1 MLQKGRLPPGRIFL
15 VDTALQRIVS
25 DEELKERIARQAP
38 YGEWLGKSMVRIQDL
53 PSPVRPIHPDRE
65 TVIRRQEV
73 FGYTSEDVKLL
84 ITPMATTGNEAVGS
98 MGTDTPL
105 AVLSERPQLL
115 FNYFK
120 QLFAQVTNPPVD
132 AIREEI
138 IMSSETTC
146 SSPVQTP
153 AGSWRSLRRSS
164 PTTSWRGSARST
176 AVRARTAS
184 RR

>member
-1 MLQKGRLPPGRIFL
+1 
-15 VDTALQRIVS
+15 
-25 DEELKERIARQAP
+25 
-38 YGEWLGKSMVRIQDL
+38 MVRIQDL

-84 ITPMATTGNEAVGS
+84 ITPMATTGNEAAGS

-138 IMSSETTC
+138 IMSSEEH
-146 SSPVQTP
+146 
-153 AGSWRSLRRSS
+153 
-164 PTTSWRGSARST
+164 TSELQSQSNLVCRL
-176 AVRARTAS
+176 
-184 RR
+184 

>member
-1 MLQKGRLPPGRIFL
+1 
-15 VDTALQRIVS
+15 
-25 DEELKERIARQAP
+25 
-38 YGEWLGKSMVRIQDL
+38 MVRIQDL
-53 PSPVRPIHPDRE
+53 PTPVRPIHPDRE

-138 IMSSETTC
+138 IMSTETTIGPEANLLDPTPRSARQIKLN
-146 SSPVQTP
+146 SSPILTNKELSRLKRLDGTGP
-153 AGSWRSLRRSS
+153 GGFRSVTL
-164 PTTSWRGSARST
+164 P
-176 AVRARTAS
+176 VLFPV
-184 RR
+184 